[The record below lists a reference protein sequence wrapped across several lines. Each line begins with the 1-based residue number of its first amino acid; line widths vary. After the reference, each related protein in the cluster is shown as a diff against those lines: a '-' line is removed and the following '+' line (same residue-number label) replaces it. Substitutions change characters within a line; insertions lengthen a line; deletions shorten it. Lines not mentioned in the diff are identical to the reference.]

1 MITGLKS
8 LDLVLLSRPGG
19 IQPPSPSATEGTE
32 LTWLKRDCPEQK
44 LFIFLLSSKK
54 FR

>member
-8 LDLVLLSRPGG
+8 LDPLLLSTRRG
-19 IQPPSPSATEGTE
+19 IQALSLSATEGTE
-32 LTWLKRDCPEQK
+32 LTWLKHGCPEQK